1 MSLNSSTTTVLTH
14 KSHNQSSSG
23 WTQPSLAPL
32 LALSTRR
39 DLNRVNDSSQ
49 FSVPMINTLSPSWL
63 QRQVNVCLVGLRR
76 RSGRFQC
83 APHDLPPNRIIKER
97 VDLIRSCGA
106 SLTFLVPASLLRRRC
121 PRLTLFRVLFDTLV
135 VVVGGHCDRSSFQ
148 PSVLDLVGRYLC
160 GISTTARGWC
170 CMLAAPL
177 VRFTLEQ
184 RQCQPPREEPS
195 VWRTCQTR
203 CMRQQRA
210 GELLL
215 IKVHQS
221 SIIRAPTQSNRKY
234 ASYLEI
240 RVRRRPAA
248 RANSGTD
255 AIVDNVRELC
265 FHGTEQSTPRSRRN
279 CWAVN
284 DGVEDVR
291 SGGMP
296 CEREQLWWW
305 QRFDTTGM

>member
-1 MSLNSSTTTVLTH
+1 MHFNLECPKRTLPMSLNSSTTTVLTPQIP
-14 KSHNQSSSG
+14 QSIIF

-121 PRLTLFRVLFDTLV
+121 PRLTLFVVFFDALI

-148 PSVLDLVGRYLC
+148 PSVLDLVGR
-160 GISTTARGWC
+160 
-170 CMLAAPL
+170 
-177 VRFTLEQ
+177 
-184 RQCQPPREEPS
+184 
-195 VWRTCQTR
+195 
-203 CMRQQRA
+203 
-210 GELLL
+210 
-215 IKVHQS
+215 
-221 SIIRAPTQSNRKY
+221 
-234 ASYLEI
+234 
-240 RVRRRPAA
+240 
-248 RANSGTD
+248 
-255 AIVDNVRELC
+255 
-265 FHGTEQSTPRSRRN
+265 
-279 CWAVN
+279 
-284 DGVEDVR
+284 
-291 SGGMP
+291 
-296 CEREQLWWW
+296 
-305 QRFDTTGM
+305 